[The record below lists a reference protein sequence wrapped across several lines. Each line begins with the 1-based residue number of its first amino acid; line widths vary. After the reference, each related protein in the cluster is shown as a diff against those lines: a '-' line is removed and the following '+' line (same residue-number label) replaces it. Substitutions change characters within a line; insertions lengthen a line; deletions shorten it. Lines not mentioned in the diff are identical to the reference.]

1 MLRVSRWKWVSA
13 LSVICASS
21 SLALVIG
28 DRGEKPTNVVSPVK
42 ASAKAPQEESGRVL
56 LTSSQRQEALRLAG
70 RPIRSMLDVDRPL
83 QHGEYLWNENAGAGE
98 TWVLVNLRQQL
109 LSVFRGNDEI
119 GTAVILFGAEGNDTP
134 TGSFPILAK
143 IEDHTSSIYDAP
155 MPYTLR
161 LTGDGVSVHGSDV
174 KEGRGTH
181 GCIGVPTA
189 FARRLFKQVEK
200 GSTVVIVA

>member
-28 DRGEKPTNVVSPVK
+28 GDDRKADAVSSSPKVI
-42 ASAKAPQEESGRVL
+42 AQAPQQQSGRL
-56 LTSSQRQEALRLAG
+56 LLSSSQRQEAMRLAG

-83 QHGEYLWNENAGAGE
+83 RHGEYLWNENAGEGP
-98 TWVLVNLRQQL
+98 TWVFINLRQQL
-109 LSVFRGNDEI
+109 LSVFRGGDEI
-119 GTAVILFGAEGNDTP
+119 GTAVILFGAEDKATP
-134 TGSFPILAK
+134 TGTFPILAK
-143 IEDHTSSIYDAP
+143 MERHTSSLYDAP

-161 LTGDGVSVHGSDV
+161 LTDDGVSVHGSDV
-174 KEGRGTH
+174 KQGRGTH

-189 FARRLFKQVEK
+189 FAERLFKKVAK